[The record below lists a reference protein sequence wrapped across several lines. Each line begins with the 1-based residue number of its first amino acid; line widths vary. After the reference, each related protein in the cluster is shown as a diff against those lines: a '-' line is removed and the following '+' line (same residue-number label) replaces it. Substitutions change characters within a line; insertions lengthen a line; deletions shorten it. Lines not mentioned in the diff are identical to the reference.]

1 MLWQGN
7 NRLFFMFIGEYHHTI
22 DEKGRLAVP
31 AKFRQDLAQGA
42 VVTRG
47 LDSSLFLLPWEE
59 WGKFTD
65 KLSNLPLGRAS
76 SRAFTR
82 LMLAGAMEVKL
93 DKQGRFVI
101 PDYLRKYAG
110 ISKTAVIVGVNSRI
124 ELWDKSAWETYTAQT
139 EEDASEIAEQLGE
152 LGI

>member
-1 MLWQGN
+1 
-7 NRLFFMFIGEYHHTI
+7 MFIGEYHHTI

-31 AKFRQDLAQGA
+31 AKFRQDLALGA

-65 KLSNLPLGRAS
+65 KLSNLPLGQAN

-101 PDYLRKYAG
+101 PEYLRKYAG
-110 ISKTAVIVGVNSRI
+110 VEKTVVIVGVNNRI
-124 ELWDKSAWETYTAQT
+124 ELWDQEAWAKYTAQT
-139 EEDASEIAEQLGE
+139 EEDASNIAEQLGE
-152 LGI
+152 FGI

>member
-1 MLWQGN
+1 
-7 NRLFFMFIGEYHHTI
+7 MFIGEYHHNI

-31 AKFRQDLAQGA
+31 SKFRQDLAQGA

-65 KLSNLPLGRAS
+65 KLSNLPLGQAN

-101 PDYLRKYAG
+101 PEYLRKYAG
-110 ISKTAVIVGVNSRI
+110 IGKTVVVVGVNNRI
-124 ELWDKSAWETYTAQT
+124 ELWDKEVRAKYTAQT
-139 EEDASEIAEQLGE
+139 EEDASNIAEQLGE
-152 LGI
+152 FGI

>member
-31 AKFRQDLAQGA
+31 AKFRQDLAKGA

-47 LDSSLFLLPWEE
+47 LDASLFLLPWEE
-59 WGKFTD
+59 WGKFTE
-65 KLSNLPLGRAS
+65 KLGNLPLGRAN

-93 DKQGRFVI
+93 ENQGRYVI
-101 PDYLRKYAG
+101 PEYLRKYAG
-110 ISKTAVIVGVNSRI
+110 LSKNAVIVGVNSRI
-124 ELWDKSAWETYTAQT
+124 EVWDQTAWEKYTTQT

>member
-1 MLWQGN
+1 MAWQTTACS
-7 NRLFFMFIGEYHHTI
+7 FMFIGEYHHTI

-31 AKFRQDLAQGA
+31 AKFRQDLALGA

-65 KLSNLPLGRAS
+65 KLSNLPLGQAN

-101 PDYLRKYAG
+101 PEYLRKYAG
-110 ISKTAVIVGVNSRI
+110 VEKTVVIVGVNNRI
-124 ELWDKSAWETYTAQT
+124 ELWDQEAWAKYTAQT
-139 EEDASEIAEQLGE
+139 EEDASNIAEQLGE
-152 LGI
+152 FGI